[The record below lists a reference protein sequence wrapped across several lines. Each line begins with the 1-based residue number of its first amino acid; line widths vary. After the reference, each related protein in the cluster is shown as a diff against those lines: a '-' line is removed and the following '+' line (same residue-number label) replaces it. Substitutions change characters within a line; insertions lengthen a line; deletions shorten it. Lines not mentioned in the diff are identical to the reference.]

1 MLSILC
7 PDWQEAP
14 FFSSH
19 LMAAFGNSCPKS
31 SLGSNRSELPTGPK
45 SASFMMRKKTLP
57 LASCAGV
64 LSAETHS
71 GSIKSCQ
78 TVGVMF
84 SQRSATVSCS
94 AHSKCM
100 RCHCHAD
107 LNNCHLSAAL
117 QLELKAMPCNR
128 LRGNDLLGSDSPEPS
143 AYLKS
148 RGFRQNAFSKSMPT
162 SGIIESVF

>member
-1 MLSILC
+1 MRY
-7 PDWQEAP
+7 
-14 FFSSH
+14 SH
-19 LMAAFGNSCPKS
+19 LLLLLLLFFAIGCGKKS
-31 SLGSNRSELPTGPK
+31 KLPELPTGPK

-71 GSIKSCQ
+71 GSIRFCQ

-84 SQRSATVSCS
+84 SQRSATVRCS

-107 LNNCHLSAAL
+107 LNNCHLSTAL

-148 RGFRQNAFSKSMPT
+148 RGFRKLWWDLNACLS
-162 SGIIESVF
+162 